1 VEEEKEMALKSQEAL
16 ESSLGPDVN
25 TVPLLFWR
33 RVREWADR
41 TAMREKE
48 FGIWRDISWGTYGEK
63 AKYVG
68 LGLVRLGVKKG
79 DRVAVISENNPE
91 WLYSDM
97 GILAVGGVTVGIY
110 PTDSPGQV
118 EYVVGHS
125 GAIFY
130 IAEDE
135 EQLDKILEVRENLS
149 HLEKIIVMDME
160 GLRHFKDPMVMS
172 FDELLALGKEE
183 DQGDPELFE
192 KLLKGP
198 LPGDLAILIYTSGTT
213 GPPKGAMI
221 SHQNIL
227 SVMEMQNEVN
237 PGFEDDEI
245 LSFLPLC
252 HIAQRMVSVFNP
264 LQVAFTINFVEELDT
279 VPENIREVSPTVFFA
294 VPRIWEKF
302 YSGLVLRM
310 RDSTRLEKLA
320 FKWALDIGRKVSD
333 HRLNQSEPPFYLKL
347 LFKLADWTVLKNL
360 KKSVGLDR
368 ARYLLSGAAPISP
381 DLLKFY
387 HSLGLDM
394 REVYGQT
401 ENCGPTSI
409 HYENDVKFGTVG
421 RALPRAQ
428 IKIAEDGE
436 ILLKGPHIFMGYY
449 NDPEKT
455 AETIVDGW
463 LYTGDVGEMDEDG
476 HLIISDRKKDI
487 IITSGGKNIT
497 PSEIENQLKFSP
509 YINDAVVI
517 GDGRKY
523 LTALIMI
530 DDENVMEY
538 AQENRIPFTT
548 YASLTKAPEVI
559 KLIQKEVDEVNKK
572 FARVETVKK
581 FRLIDIKLT
590 EDDDEITPTMKLKR
604 KFVNERFKDAIES
617 MY

>member
-1 VEEEKEMALKSQEAL
+1 MALRGQEAL
-16 ESSLGPDVN
+16 RNSLGPDLN

-33 RVREWADR
+33 RVQEWGDR

-48 FGIWRDISWGTYGEK
+48 FGIWRDISWATYGEK

-68 LGLVRLGVKKG
+68 LGLGALGLKKG
-79 DRVAVISENNPE
+79 DRATIISENNPE

-97 GILAVGGVTVGIY
+97 GILAAGGVTVGIY
-110 PTDSPGQV
+110 PTDSPEQV
-118 EYVVGHS
+118 AYVVGHS
-125 GAIFY
+125 GARFY

-135 EQLDKILEVRENLS
+135 EQLDKILQVRDKLPL
-149 HLEKIIVMDME
+149 LEKIVVMDME
-160 GLRHFKDPMVMS
+160 GLRDFKDPMLMS
-172 FDELLALGKEE
+172 FDELLGRGKDL
-183 DQGDPELFE
+183 DQQDPGLFE
-192 KLLKGP
+192 GLLHRP
-198 LPGDLAILIYTSGTT
+198 QPDDLAILIYTSGTT

-221 SHQNIL
+221 SHKNIL
-227 SVMEMQNEVN
+227 SVMEMQDHVN
-237 PGFEDDEI
+237 PGYENDEI

-264 LQVAFTINFVEELDT
+264 LLAGFTINFVEELDT

-320 FKWALDIGRKVSD
+320 FKWAMGIGQKVSD
-333 HRLNQSEPPFYLKL
+333 HRLSRSRPPLYLAL

-360 KKSVGLDR
+360 KKSIGLDR

-421 RALPRAQ
+421 KALPRAE
-428 IKIAEDGE
+428 IRIAEDGE
-436 ILLKGPHIFMGYY
+436 ILLKGPHVFMGYY

-463 LYTGDVGEMDEDG
+463 LHTGDVGEIDEDG

-509 YINDAVVI
+509 YINDAIVI

-548 YASLTKAPEVI
+548 YASLTKASEVI
-559 KLIQKEVDEVNKK
+559 RLIQKEVDKVNKK
-572 FARVETVKK
+572 FARVETIKK
-581 FRLIDIKLT
+581 FSLIDIKLT

-604 KFVNERFKDAIES
+604 KFVNQKFRDVIES

>member
-1 VEEEKEMALKSQEAL
+1 MALKSQEAL

-79 DRVAVISENNPE
+79 DRVAIISENNPE

-110 PTDSPGQV
+110 PTDSPEQV

-160 GLRHFKDPMVMS
+160 GLRHFKDPMVKS
-172 FDELLALGKEE
+172 FDELLALGKEV

-237 PGFEDDEI
+237 PGFED
-245 LSFLPLC
+245 
-252 HIAQRMVSVFNP
+252 
-264 LQVAFTINFVEELDT
+264 
-279 VPENIREVSPTVFFA
+279 
-294 VPRIWEKF
+294 
-302 YSGLVLRM
+302 
-310 RDSTRLEKLA
+310 
-320 FKWALDIGRKVSD
+320 
-333 HRLNQSEPPFYLKL
+333 
-347 LFKLADWTVLKNL
+347 
-360 KKSVGLDR
+360 
-368 ARYLLSGAAPISP
+368 
-381 DLLKFY
+381 
-387 HSLGLDM
+387 
-394 REVYGQT
+394 
-401 ENCGPTSI
+401 
-409 HYENDVKFGTVG
+409 
-421 RALPRAQ
+421 
-428 IKIAEDGE
+428 
-436 ILLKGPHIFMGYY
+436 
-449 NDPEKT
+449 
-455 AETIVDGW
+455 
-463 LYTGDVGEMDEDG
+463 
-476 HLIISDRKKDI
+476 
-487 IITSGGKNIT
+487 
-497 PSEIENQLKFSP
+497 
-509 YINDAVVI
+509 
-517 GDGRKY
+517 
-523 LTALIMI
+523 
-530 DDENVMEY
+530 
-538 AQENRIPFTT
+538 
-548 YASLTKAPEVI
+548 
-559 KLIQKEVDEVNKK
+559 
-572 FARVETVKK
+572 
-581 FRLIDIKLT
+581 
-590 EDDDEITPTMKLKR
+590 
-604 KFVNERFKDAIES
+604 
-617 MY
+617 